1 MSVAGSVLIL
11 EDDPDVRELLELV
24 FAADGHRVDVCT
36 TSDQIVD
43 RAGETP
49 GALAIVDFWDRSH
62 GSLAPDEREGLAR
75 LAQAVPTILI
85 TGRVW
90 AERETCDGLGLLAI
104 VKKPFDVFELA
115 ARVSRLV
122 EQRSGILPAMS
133 LPVPSRAA
141 PIVPTASPSVESELA
156 PSEGCQS
163 GLLWSS

>member
-11 EDDPDVRELLELV
+11 EDDPDVRELLELM
-24 FAADGHRVDVCT
+24 FTTDGHRVDVCAT
-36 TSDQIVD
+36 PDQIVD

-49 GALAIVDFWDRSH
+49 GALVIVDFWGRSH
-62 GSLAPDEREGLAR
+62 GSLAPDEREDLAQ

-122 EQRSGILPAMS
+122 ERLSVTR
-133 LPVPSRAA
+133 PV
-141 PIVPTASPSVESELA
+141 LA
-156 PSEGCQS
+156 
-163 GLLWSS
+163 